1 MIDHN
6 HLDKQIAKFFDSD
19 AFGVIGASK
28 DRNKYG
34 NKVVRCYMQHQKT
47 IYPVHPREKMIEGLS
62 CLHSVAALP
71 NNVNSISIITPSV
84 ITEQIVE
91 QAIIKKIKNIWMQP
105 GSESFKAIQACQIYN
120 INIIAGG
127 TCILVTLGYKDEYN
141 L

>member
-6 HLDKQIAKFFDSD
+6 NLDKQIANFFDSD
-19 AFGVIGASK
+19 AFGIIGASK
-28 DRNKYG
+28 DRDKYG

-47 IYPVHPREKMIEGLS
+47 IYPIHPKEKMIEGLS
-62 CLHSVAALP
+62 CLHSVAELP
-71 NNVNSISIITPSV
+71 NNVNSISIITPPV

-105 GSESFKAIQACQIYN
+105 GAENFKAIKSCQKHN

-127 TCILVTLGYKDEYN
+127 PCILATLSYKDAYN

>member
-6 HLDKQIAKFFDSD
+6 NLDKQIAKFFDSD
-19 AFGVIGASK
+19 AFGIIGASK
-28 DRNKYG
+28 DRDKYG

-47 IYPVHPREKMIEGLS
+47 IYPVHPKEKMIEGLS
-62 CLHSVAALP
+62 CLRSVAELP

-105 GSESFKAIQACQIYN
+105 GAESFKAIKSCQKHN

-127 TCILVTLGYKDEYN
+127 PCILVTLGYKDA
-141 L
+141 